1 MKKYILV
8 LITVFYVHATYS
20 FTPGEHPDLKE
31 LLKAAGK
38 NTYIKDFAFKLK
50 PGEETQFI
58 IELEKRIIYEWFAN
72 MKDYKQFRLTLFNNY
87 GYTIYSTKDETVG
100 IFNFSTKSN
109 KDQKYILNVK
119 NTSDKAISSTILLST
134 VKKLEQHETIVQNPK
149 LEKLLNV
156 SKDTYLKD
164 FTNKIEP
171 HKDARYS
178 VVLSKNNT
186 YSLSVF
192 QNTPGQFELQLIESK
207 SEKRLKPK
215 SININNEISY
225 NLFDISNTAVYHI
238 IVKNNS
244 SVTSESV
251 VLLSF
256 VDKFYRTEPE
266 EEVITPTSQEENKDL
281 NQNNAEE
288 IYFVV
293 DDMPKFNG
301 KGSDEFRKYI
311 QDNLKYPQE
320 AIDVKAEGRV
330 FVQFTVGKSGYVK
343 DAKIVRGLHP
353 ALDQEVLR
361 VVYGSP
367 KWEPGKKDREP
378 ADVVFTFPV
387 IFKLP

>member
-1 MKKYILV
+1 MKKYILI

-58 IELEKRIIYEWFAN
+58 IELEKRTIYEWFAN

-109 KDQKYILNVK
+109 KEQKYILNVK

-134 VKKLEQHETIVQNPK
+134 AKKLEQHETIVQNPK

-293 DDMPKFNG
+293 DDMPKFIG
-301 KGSDEFRKYI
+301 EIKDFKKYLNNNI
-311 QDNLKYPQE
+311 NYPQE
-320 AIDVKAEGRV
+320 ALTKGIKGTVY
-330 FVQFTVGKSGYVK
+330 VQFTVAKNGYIK
-343 DAKIVRGLHP
+343 DAKVARGVHP
-353 ALDQEVLR
+353 SLDQEALR
-361 VVYGSP
+361 LVYSSP
-367 KWEPGKKDREP
+367 KWKPGKKDGEP
-378 ADVVFTFPV
+378 ADVVLTFPI